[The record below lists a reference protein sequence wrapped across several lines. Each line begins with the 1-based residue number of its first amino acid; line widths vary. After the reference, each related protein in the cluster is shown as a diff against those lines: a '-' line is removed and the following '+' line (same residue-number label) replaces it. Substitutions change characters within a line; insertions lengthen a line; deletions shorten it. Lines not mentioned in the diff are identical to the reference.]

1 MSLTVQEMMDA
12 LANQIQ
18 TSMAIT
24 VGTADPVMEGLQVYP
39 RLVWN
44 PTPPSIDVYPAD
56 PFQEG
61 LAFGRGDN
69 EMFFTVR
76 ARVNTPDH
84 EGAQDLLLAMMDPQQ
99 DLSVAA
105 AITAAGTAAP
115 AKTLGGMVENVT
127 VEPPSDFGVFVDPG
141 PHGGALL
148 GCTWRVRVLP

>member
-1 MSLTVQEMMDA
+1 MSLSVQEIMDA
-12 LANQIQ
+12 LSNHIHEQ
-18 TSMAIT
+18 MAVT
-24 VGTADPVMEGLQVYP
+24 VGTADPVMEALQVNS

-44 PTPPSIDVYPAD
+44 PTPPSIDIYPAD
-56 PFQEG
+56 PFMEG
-61 LAFGRGDN
+61 LAFGRGDQ

-115 AKTLGGMVENVT
+115 AKTLGGLVENVT
-127 VEPPSDFGVFVDPG
+127 VDGPSDFGVFVDPNG
-141 PHGGALL
+141 SALL

>member
-1 MSLTVQEMMDA
+1 MSLSVQEIQDA
-12 LANQIQ
+12 MANHIHDR
-18 TSMAIT
+18 MAAT
-24 VGTADPVMEGLQVYP
+24 VGTADPVMEALQVNS

-44 PTPPSIDVYPAD
+44 PSPPSIDIYPGD

-61 LAFGRGDN
+61 LAFGRGDQA
-69 EMFFTVR
+69 MFFTVR

-127 VEPPSDFGVFVDPG
+127 VEGASDFGVFVDPNG
-141 PHGGALL
+141 SPLL